1 MNPLHLLLLPC
12 VLAVSITGST
22 NDYSSQGRSGG
33 GYGLLR
39 PYPNYSGYNGG
50 YNGYNS
56 GYGGYGG
63 GYDGYNSGF
72 GGSGIGYP
80 GQGYPGSYPGGY
92 GGYPGYSGGP
102 YGGVY
107 LFLLLLKSLFSDT
120 SNSNRPYNRP
130 GYDGRPG
137 YNYQSGYQGYRPGYN
152 QYRPGFDRPYQTNGY
167 FDGVRDGYDN
177 FGLLGRKV
185 SEIKKDDA

>member
-12 VLAVSITGST
+12 LLAVSITGST
-22 NDYSSQGRSGG
+22 NEYSSQGRSGG

-39 PYPNYSGYNGG
+39 PYPNYSGGNNGG
-50 YNGYNS
+50 YNGYSGGYGGYGS
-56 GYGGYGG
+56 GYGGY
-63 GYDGYNSGF
+63 NSGY

-80 GQGYPGSYPGGY
+80 GQGYPGNYPG
-92 GGYPGYSGGP
+92 
-102 YGGVY
+102 
-107 LFLLLLKSLFSDT
+107 
-120 SNSNRPYNRP
+120 NRPYNRP

-137 YNYQSGYQGYRPGYN
+137 YNYQSGYPGNRPGYN

>member
-80 GQGYPGSYPGGY
+80 GQGYPGSYPG
-92 GGYPGYSGGP
+92 
-102 YGGVY
+102 
-107 LFLLLLKSLFSDT
+107 
-120 SNSNRPYNRP
+120 NRPYNRP